1 MDLSKARVNVTSDQ
15 VSSELD
21 GEEVILN
28 LKDGTYYGLNEVG
41 ARIWALLQEAPTL
54 LQVRDQ
60 IVEEF
65 DVEAEQCE
73 QDLVTLVQEL
83 EDAGLVTIQSNP
95 SETRS

>member
-41 ARIWALLQEAPTL
+41 ARIWALLQEATTL

-95 SETRS
+95 SETPS

>member
-1 MDLSKARVNVTSDQ
+1 
-15 VSSELD
+15 
-21 GEEVILN
+21 
-28 LKDGTYYGLNEVG
+28 VG

-95 SETRS
+95 GETRS